1 MALPLLAPFTAMI
14 VGPSSSGK
22 TYLTLQIVKHAAT
35 VIQPPPDKIL
45 YCYSIYQDVF
55 SEIKHLAEFHQGAPD
70 LEIFTGEHSYLVI
83 VDDQMGTAVTEKAL
97 MDLFTRISHHKR
109 VNVVY
114 LSQNLFFKSKETRT
128 ISLNSH
134 YIFLMKSTRDMLQV
148 SCLARQMFPNNS
160 KYMLEVY
167 KDATARPFSYLL
179 IDLKTQTDDKLRL
192 RTGLFPGETQFAYVK
207 K

>member
-1 MALPLLAPFTAMI
+1 
-14 VGPSSSGK
+14 
-22 TYLTLQIVKHAAT
+22 
-35 VIQPPPDKIL
+35 
-45 YCYSIYQDVF
+45 
-55 SEIKHLAEFHQGAPD
+55 
-70 LEIFTGEHSYLVI
+70 
-83 VDDQMGTAVTEKAL
+83 MGTSVEKTL

-134 YIFLMKSTRDMLQV
+134 YIFLMKTTRDMMQV
-148 SCLARQMFPNNS
+148 MCLARQMFPNNS
-160 KYMLEVY
+160 KYMLEAY

-179 IDLKTQTDDKLRL
+179 IDLKTETDEKFRL
-192 RTGLFPGETQFAYVK
+192 RTGLFPGETQFVYTK